1 MSSCLV
7 GALRISRWPGLQ
19 VTKPRRK
26 RHMSK
31 NNDTKKGLALGAIFG
46 LIAGLFSAMPAS
58 AAPSTTAFTFDPA
71 GAGTSF
77 VTFVDEDFTMSVQ
90 RDTSLISAAD
100 FASLKYDISFN
111 SGVSHSFE
119 VLAGTGS
126 AAVAMS
132 ASSQLENLTVFGEQR
147 IYYGG
152 NTVGAVNGNRQ
163 VNTFSQYVD
172 DNDGNTVIA
181 TQSWVVKPSS
191 FSSSVDNQISLR
203 IIGENGF
210 NLTTMSATVVATVR
224 PFLDLNNNNKWDS
237 ASEPS
242 AVQTVTFASYASLA
256 PTTSVA
262 KGVAGDNHVTASVT
276 LPAMNYGQLGGKF
289 FVKWTYAG
297 MDAGTSGVSL
307 SATAE
312 RTITDA
318 NYLTALSA
326 SLAVTA
332 AQLGASWSARI
343 GYVKDGLVFSAAVPA
358 AADVDLASRTW
369 GLGTSTAA
377 TRTID
382 DVGIYTFPTA
392 NQTQAGAARPNS
404 TYVVTV
410 TAHTASAV
418 SVSAASIRLDFSGTT
433 LTADKTLSVNG
444 GTPSTGSH
452 GPVTV
457 VTGADGTATA
467 TLVAS
472 GFAVGET
479 ITITA
484 NQAGTDAESRT
495 LTMTAPTW
503 TLENDADLKTAT
515 PGSTVNVSV
524 SVNDQWDVVSTRTD
538 QQVWFTKGAPFDDAN
553 TVSKVAVVNGV
564 ATAAL
569 TLTPAT
575 QTGSFAVT
583 ADLRTLNQN
592 TGTYD
597 ATSHTDDSDG
607 MNITVTGAANAFRAG
622 LASSYS
628 ASISYGTDLS
638 WSSTIEAA
646 YVVVTGSSVVVS
658 GAGLMFRDANKLT
671 STANDSLTLVGTSTA
686 RVQFQV
692 TARMAGTYT
701 VTLTAGSATT
711 TSLIVVNPARS
722 DMGTTITWD
731 TTAIEAGRT
740 KIVVG
745 TLTDANGNPVYTD
758 GPGGEGD
765 LNDSATTASI
775 LVTYAGTAGI
785 PVGSMP
791 TETDADGK
799 FRVSVLT
806 SGSDD
811 GSFTLTAV
819 YSADGTATATADK
832 VTSVNTIT
840 VGDNVVAADQKITV
854 GSFKGYIAIY
864 TKGYMGQK
872 LSAQV
877 AGKWLVV
884 DPIAAWQGNDY
895 SRVVRLTGAGYTILV
910 HLYIDGAF
918 VRSETIVTK

>member
-1 MSSCLV
+1 
-7 GALRISRWPGLQ
+7 
-19 VTKPRRK
+19 
-26 RHMSK
+26 MSK

-90 RDTSLISAAD
+90 RDISVISATD
-100 FASLKYDISFN
+100 FATLKYDISFN

-132 ASSQLENLTVFGEQR
+132 ASSQLENLTVYGEQR

-152 NTVGAVNGNRQ
+152 NTVAALNGNRQ
-163 VNTFSQYVD
+163 VNTFSQYVNDND
-172 DNDGNTVIA
+172 DNTVLA

-191 FSSSVDNQISLR
+191 FSSTIDNQISLR

-242 AVQTVTFASYASLA
+242 AVQTVTFGSYASLA

-297 MDAGTSGVSL
+297 MNSTTSAISL

-332 AQLGASWSARI
+332 AQLGASWSASV
-343 GYVKDGLVFSAAVPA
+343 GYVKDGVVFTTIGEALGIDQDFV
-358 AADVDLASRTW
+358 SRTW
-369 GLGTSTAA
+369 GLGTSAA
-377 TRTID
+377 VARSID

-418 SVSAASIRLDFSGTT
+418 SVSAASIRLDFSGTG
-433 LTADKTLSVNG
+433 LTVDKTLAVNG

-472 GFAVGET
+472 GFAVGDT

-524 SVNDQWDVVSTRTD
+524 SVKDQWDVLSTRTD

-569 TLTPAT
+569 ALTPAT

-592 TGTYD
+592 TGNYD
-597 ATSHTDDSDG
+597 ATNHTDDSDG
-607 MNITVTGAANAFRAG
+607 MNITVTGAANAFRTG
-622 LASSYS
+622 LAASYS

-646 YVVVTGSSVVVS
+646 YVVVTASSVVVS

-671 STANDSLTLVGTSTA
+671 STASDSLTLVGTSTA

-731 TTAIEAGRT
+731 TTAISAGRT
-740 KIVVG
+740 KIVAG

-765 LNDSATTASI
+765 VNDSATTASI

-799 FRVSVLT
+799 FRISVLT

-819 YSADGTATATADK
+819 YSADGTATAAADK
-832 VTSVNTIT
+832 VTSINTIT
-840 VGDNVVAADQKITV
+840 VGDNVEAVDQKITV

-872 LSAQV
+872 LSAKV

-895 SRVVRLTGAGYTILV
+895 SRAVRLTGAGYTILV
-910 HLYIDGAF
+910 HLYIDGEF